1 MSAPDRR
8 FGKQHRLCGKKR
20 IDRLFAQGQS
30 FFAYPFRCVWMVVGE
45 AAAETREGLS
55 ESPCAQMLVSVS
67 KKNHKRAVARN
78 TLKRRT
84 REAYR
89 LNRRDD
95 LALADGRRLAVA
107 FLYTSKEILD
117 YAVIEHGVVKAL
129 AEIHKRLA
137 PGVGAPVHA
146 AD

>member
-1 MSAPDRR
+1 MSAPDHR

-20 IDRLFAQGQS
+20 IDRLFEQGQS
-30 FFAYPFRCVWMVVGE
+30 FFAYPFRCVWMV
-45 AAAETREGLS
+45 TDEGDAPEEGDALC
-55 ESPCAQMLVSVS
+55 PQMLVSVG

-89 LNRRDD
+89 LNRRAD
-95 LALADGRRLAVA
+95 LALIGGRRLAVA
-107 FLYTSKEILD
+107 FLYTPKEILE

-129 AEIHKRLA
+129 AEIRKRLA
-137 PGVGAPVHA
+137 PTGGAPAGA